1 MDVEGYLEGT
11 FDGVVVEGESDGN
24 ADGIEV
30 DGQCVGDVD
39 GGEEG
44 RAVGIF
50 EGHSKLGESEG
61 KREG

>member
-1 MDVEGYLEGT
+1 
-11 FDGVVVEGESDGN
+11 VEGESDGN